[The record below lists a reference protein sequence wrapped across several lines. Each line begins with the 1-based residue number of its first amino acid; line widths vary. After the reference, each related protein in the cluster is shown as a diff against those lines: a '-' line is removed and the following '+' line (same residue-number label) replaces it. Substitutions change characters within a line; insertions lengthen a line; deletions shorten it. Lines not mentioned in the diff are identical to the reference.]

1 MKSEV
6 ARLPAGG
13 LIDRKQVLNFR
24 FNGKELSGF
33 QGDTLASAL
42 MANQIDVVSRSFKYH
57 RPRGMQSIGYADV
70 SSLVQ
75 LAGDES
81 DPNVLAS
88 VIPLREG
95 LEAHSV
101 NCWPSVEF
109 DLGSVL
115 QWFSPVLPSGF
126 YYKTFMWPHWH
137 WFEPMIRKAAGF
149 GHVSDQDSGR
159 RHESRYH
166 HCDVLIVGAGP
177 TGLMSSL
184 VLARSNAKVVLV
196 DDMLQPG
203 GMLLNCR
210 ATLNSVPTMEWVNET
225 VAELDSMKNVI
236 RLQNAT
242 AWGYYE
248 GNMVT
253 VMERS
258 PIVREIAGRNW
269 KIWAKTVLLATG
281 AMERPIIFENNDLPG
296 VMNCS
301 AVSRYINSHAVVLGK
316 RAVVFANN
324 DSAYQILD
332 DLKIAGIEPCAV
344 VDVRNKFSAE
354 ITRKTKEMNIEL
366 LSNCIVR
373 KAKGRTRVGGVVITS
388 RNSKARARTIDCD
401 LVCVSGGWNP
411 LVHLFSQSRGT
422 IRYSNE
428 IAGYVPNEPMQETMV
443 AGAVTGKFS
452 LRECLADGLRAGTE
466 IARQSGFDIQT
477 VAMPEIANIDEFD
490 YAIEPCWS
498 TDNGEKRR
506 KSFVD
511 LAGDVIVSDLKVAL
525 REGYGEIEH
534 LKRYTTT
541 GMGLDQGKTANVN
554 AIGII
559 AEHQNLKPEEVGTT
573 TFRPPYAP
581 VEFGAI
587 AGSRFGS
594 AVVPYRHTPMTA
606 WHKHANA
613 VMYEAGAQWR
623 RPGYYLKPSETMQDA
638 VQRECKAVRNEVG
651 IYDGSPLGKFELKGP
666 DVCELLD
673 LVYTNLI
680 SDLTEQQGRYGIMLT
695 EDGLIFDDGVIFR
708 LDEEHYLMTSSTG
721 NASAVQAKLDKL
733 IHVERPDLSVSVIPL
748 TTQWANAT
756 ICGPRA
762 RELLQSAQTDIDFSR
777 ESLSFMCMTEGH
789 IGTIPVRVFRVS
801 FTGELSFEINTPWRF
816 GLQLWEYLM
825 KLGENFG
832 ICPVGSEANH
842 VLRVE
847 KGFISL
853 AHEVDGTVDPIDLGM
868 SWIVSKKKTD
878 FIGKKAMEI
887 RRGNGRPRRELV
899 GLLPENP
906 NEMIP
911 EGAPI
916 TMDIESVDSDGFV
929 SACVQSIAVGRSIAL
944 GLLVD
949 GKSQMGETVF
959 ARVREKVIHAKVVPP
974 IFYDPEGEKLRM

>member
-1 MKSEV
+1 MKSKV
-6 ARLPAGG
+6 ARLPFGG
-13 LIDRKQVLNFR
+13 LINRNQVLNFR

-42 MANQIDVVSRSFKYH
+42 MANQIDAVSRSFKYH

-115 QWFSPVLPSGF
+115 QWFSPILPSGF

-149 GHVSDQDSGR
+149 GHVSDQVSGQ

-184 VLARSNAKVVLV
+184 VLARSNVKVVLV

-203 GMLLNCR
+203 GMLLNSR
-210 ATLNSVPTMEWVNET
+210 ATLNSVPAMEWVNET
-225 VAELDSMKNVI
+225 VAELDSKKNVI

-258 PIVREIAGRNW
+258 PMPREIAGRNW

-296 VMNCS
+296 VMHCS
-301 AVSRYINSHAVVLGK
+301 AVSRYISTRAVVPGK
-316 RAVVFANN
+316 RAVVLTNN

-344 VDVRNKFSAE
+344 VDVRNNISAE
-354 ITRKTKEMNIEL
+354 ITRKTKETNIEL

-388 RNSKARARTIDCD
+388 RNSNARARTIDCD

-428 IAGYVPNEPMQETMV
+428 IAGYVPNEPMLETMV
-443 AGAVTGKFS
+443 AGAVTGRFS

-477 VAMPEIANIDEFD
+477 VAIPEIANSDEFD

-511 LAGDVIVSDLKVAL
+511 LAGDVIVSDLMVAL

-559 AEHQNLKPEEVGTT
+559 ADHQNLKPEEVGTT

-587 AGSRFGS
+587 AGSRFGT

-623 RPGYYLKPSETMQDA
+623 RPGYYLMPNETMQDA

-666 DVCELLD
+666 YVCELLD

-695 EDGLIFDDGVIFR
+695 EDGLIFDDGVVFR
-708 LDEEHYLMTSSTG
+708 LDKEHYLMTSSTG
-721 NASAVQAKLDKL
+721 NAPAVQTKLDKL

-748 TTQWANAT
+748 TSQWANAT

-777 ESLSFMCMTEGH
+777 ESLPFMCMTEGH

-801 FTGELSFEINTPWRF
+801 FTGELSFEFNTPWRF

-916 TMDIESVDSDGFV
+916 TMETESVDSDGFV

-959 ARVREKVIHAKVVPP
+959 ARVREKVIRAKVVPP

>member
-6 ARLPAGG
+6 MRLPTGG
-13 LIDRKQVLNFR
+13 LIDRSQVLKFR

-42 MANQIDVVSRSFKYH
+42 MANRIDVLSRSFKYH
-57 RPRGMQSIGYADV
+57 RPRGLQGNGYADI
-70 SSLVQ
+70 SSLIQ

-81 DPNVLAS
+81 APNVLAS
-88 VIPLREG
+88 VTSLREG

-101 NCWPSVEF
+101 NCWPSVGF

-149 GHVSDQDSGR
+149 GNVPDQDSGR
-159 RHESRYH
+159 QHESRYY

-196 DDMLQPG
+196 DDMLRPG
-203 GMLLNCR
+203 GMLLDSR
-210 ATLNSVPTMEWVNET
+210 ATLNSVPAVEWVDAT
-225 VAELDSMKNVI
+225 VAELDSMNNVL

-253 VMERS
+253 VMQRS
-258 PIVREIAGRNW
+258 PLPREIAGRNW

-281 AMERPIIFENNDLPG
+281 AIERPIIFENNDLPG

-301 AVSRYINSHAVVLGK
+301 AVSRYINSHAVAPGE
-316 RAVVFANN
+316 RAVVFLNN

-332 DLKIAGIEPCAV
+332 DLKFAGIEPCAV
-344 VDVRNKFSAE
+344 VDVRNNISDE
-354 ITRKTKEMNIEL
+354 ITRKMKQMDIEL
-366 LSNCIVR
+366 LSNCFVR
-373 KAKGRTRVGGVVITS
+373 KAKGRTRVRGVVVTS
-388 RNSKARARTIDCD
+388 RNSDANARTIDCD

-428 IAGYVPNEPMQETMV
+428 IAGYVPNEPMQETAI

-452 LRECLADGLRAGTE
+452 LRESLADGTRAGNE
-466 IARQSGFDIQT
+466 IARQSGFEMQA
-477 VAMPEIANIDEFD
+477 VAVPEIANIDEFD
-490 YAIEPCWS
+490 YAIEACWT

-511 LAGDVIVSDLKVAL
+511 LAGDVTVSDLMVAL

-559 AEHQNLKPEEVGTT
+559 ENHLNLKPEEVGTT

-594 AVVPYRHTPMTA
+594 TVVPYRHTPMTA
-606 WHKHANA
+606 WHKQANA

-623 RPGYYLKPSETMQDA
+623 RPGYYIKPNETMQDA
-638 VQRECKAVRNEVG
+638 VQRECSAVRNEVG

-673 LVYTNLI
+673 LVYTNLFGA
-680 SDLTEQQGRYGIMLT
+680 LKEQQGRYGIMLT
-695 EDGLIFDDGVIFR
+695 EDGLIFDDGVVFR

-721 NASAVQAKLDKL
+721 NAPAVQAKLDKL

-756 ICGPRA
+756 VCGPKT

-777 ESLSFMCMTEGH
+777 ESLPFMRMTEGH
-789 IGTIPVRVFRVS
+789 IDTIPVRVFRVS

-816 GLQLWEYLM
+816 GLKLWEYLM

-868 SWIVSKKKTD
+868 SWMISKKKTD
-878 FIGKKAMEI
+878 FIGKRAMEI
-887 RRGNGRPRRELV
+887 RRANGRPRRELV

-906 NEMIP
+906 DEIIP
-911 EGAPI
+911 EGAPVTI
-916 TMDIESVDSDGFV
+916 GIESVDSDGFV
-929 SACVQSIAVGRSIAL
+929 SASVQSIVAGRSIAL
-944 GLLVD
+944 GLLVE
-949 GKSQMGETVF
+949 GRARMGETVF
-959 ARVREKVIHAKVVPP
+959 ARVRKKVIRATVVPP

>member
-6 ARLPAGG
+6 ARLPTGG
-13 LIDRKQVLNFR
+13 LIDRNQVLHFR

-42 MANQIDVVSRSFKYH
+42 MANQIDVLSRSFKYH
-57 RPRGMQSIGYADV
+57 RPRGLQAIGYADV

-149 GHVSDQDSGR
+149 GHVSDQDSR
-159 RHESRYH
+159 RQHESRYY

-184 VLARSNAKVVLV
+184 VLARANAKVVLV

-203 GMLLNCR
+203 GMLLNSR
-210 ATLNSVPTMEWVNET
+210 ATLNSVPAMEWVNAT
-225 VAELDSMKNVI
+225 IAELDSMKNVI

-258 PIVREIAGRNW
+258 PMPCEIAGRNW

-301 AVSRYINSHAVVLGK
+301 AVSRYISTHAVVPGT
-316 RAVVFANN
+316 RAVVFTNN

-344 VDVRNKFSAE
+344 VDVRSNISDE
-354 ITRKTKEMNIEL
+354 ITRKTKEMNIEI
-366 LSNCIVR
+366 LSNCIMR
-373 KAKGRTRVGGVVITS
+373 KAKGRIRVGGVVVTS
-388 RNSKARARTIDCD
+388 RNSNAHARTIDCD

-443 AGAVTGKFS
+443 AGAVTGRFS
-452 LRECLADGLRAGTE
+452 LRECLADGLRAGNE
-466 IARQSGFDIQT
+466 IARQSGFDIQNT
-477 VAMPEIANIDEFD
+477 VMPEIAKIDEFD
-490 YAIEPCWS
+490 YVIEPCWS

-559 AEHQNLKPEEVGTT
+559 ADYQNLKPEEVGTT

-606 WHKHANA
+606 WHKNANA

-623 RPGYYLKPSETMQDA
+623 RPGYYLKPNETMQDA

-666 DVCELLD
+666 DVCEFLD
-673 LVYTNLI
+673 LVFTNLI
-680 SDLTEQQGRYGIMLT
+680 SDLKEKQGRYGIMLT
-695 EDGLIFDDGVIFR
+695 EDGLIFDDGVVFR
-708 LDEEHYLMTSSTG
+708 LDKEHYLMTSSTG
-721 NASAVQAKLDKL
+721 NAPAVQAKLDKL
-733 IHVERPDLSVSVIPL
+733 IHVERPDLSVSVMPL

-777 ESLSFMCMTEGH
+777 ESLPFMCMAEGQ
-789 IGTIPVRVFRVS
+789 IDTIPVQVFRVS

-868 SWIVSKKKTD
+868 SWIISKKKID

-899 GLLPENP
+899 GLLPENL

-916 TMDIESVDSDGFV
+916 TMETKSVDSDGFV

-949 GKSQMGETVF
+949 GKSQMGEIVF
-959 ARVREKVIHAKVVPP
+959 ARVREKVIRAKVVPP

>member
-6 ARLPAGG
+6 ARLPTGG
-13 LIDRKQVLNFR
+13 LIDRNQVLNFR

-42 MANQIDVVSRSFKYH
+42 MANQIDVLSRSFKYR
-57 RPRGMQSIGYADV
+57 RPRGLQGIGYADV

-149 GHVSDQDSGR
+149 GHVSDQDSVR

-184 VLARSNAKVVLV
+184 VLARSNIKVVLV

-203 GMLLNCR
+203 GMLLNSR
-210 ATLNSVPTMEWVNET
+210 ATLNSVPAMEWVNET
-225 VAELDSMKNVI
+225 IAELDSMKNVI

-253 VMERS
+253 VMDRS
-258 PIVREIAGRNW
+258 PIPREIAGRNW

-301 AVSRYINSHAVVLGK
+301 AVSRYISTHAVVPGK

-344 VDVRNKFSAE
+344 VDVRNNISAE

-373 KAKGRTRVGGVVITS
+373 KAKGRTRVGGVVITP
-388 RNSKARARTIDCD
+388 RNSNARARTIDCD
-401 LVCVSGGWNP
+401 LLCVSGGWNP

-428 IAGYVPNEPMQETMV
+428 IAGYVPNEPMLETTV
-443 AGAVTGKFS
+443 AGAVTGRFS
-452 LRECLADGLRAGTE
+452 LRECLADGLRAGNE
-466 IARQSGFDIQT
+466 VARQSGFDLQT
-477 VAMPEIANIDEFD
+477 ATMPEIANIDEFD

-511 LAGDVIVSDLKVAL
+511 LAGDVIVSDLMVAL

-559 AEHQNLKPEEVGTT
+559 ANRLNLKPEEVGTT

-587 AGSRFGS
+587 AGSRFGT

-651 IYDGSPLGKFELKGP
+651 IYDGSPLGKFELKGL
-666 DVCELLD
+666 DVNELLD
-673 LVYTNLI
+673 LLYTNLI
-680 SDLTEQQGRYGIMLT
+680 SDLKEQQGRYGIMLT
-695 EDGLIFDDGVIFR
+695 EDGLIFDDGVVFR

-721 NASAVQAKLDKL
+721 NAPAVQAKLDKL
-733 IHVERPDLSVSVIPL
+733 IHVERPELSVSVIPL

-777 ESLSFMCMTEGH
+777 ESLPFMCMTEGH

-801 FTGELSFEINTPWRF
+801 FTGELSFEFNTPWRF

-906 NEMIP
+906 NEMIL

-916 TMDIESVDSDGFV
+916 TLETETVDSDGFV

-959 ARVREKVIHAKVVPP
+959 ARVREKVIRAKVVPP

>member
-1 MKSEV
+1 MKSKV
-6 ARLPAGG
+6 ARLPTGG
-13 LIDRKQVLNFR
+13 LIDRNQVLHFR

-42 MANQIDVVSRSFKYH
+42 MANQIDVLSRSFKYH
-57 RPRGMQSIGYADV
+57 RPRGLQGIGYADV

-81 DPNVLAS
+81 TPNVLAS
-88 VIPLREG
+88 VILLREG

-149 GHVSDQDSGR
+149 GNTPNQDSGR
-159 RHESRYH
+159 HHESRYY

-184 VLARSNAKVVLV
+184 ILARSNAKVVLV

-203 GMLLNCR
+203 GMLLNSR
-210 ATLNSVPTMEWVNET
+210 ATLNSQPAMEWVNAT

-258 PIVREIAGRNW
+258 PMPREIAGRNW

-296 VMNCS
+296 VMNGS
-301 AVSRYINSHAVVLGK
+301 AVSRYISTHAVVPGK
-316 RAVVFANN
+316 RAVVFTNN
-324 DSAYQILD
+324 DSAYRILD
-332 DLKIAGIEPCAV
+332 DLKIAGIEPRAV
-344 VDVRNKFSAE
+344 VDVRNNISDE
-354 ITRKTKEMNIEL
+354 VTRKTKQMSIEI

-373 KAKGRTRVGGVVITS
+373 KAKGRTRVGSVVVTS
-388 RNSKARARTIDCD
+388 RDSNAHTKTIDCD

-428 IAGYVPNEPMQETMV
+428 IAAYVPNEPMQETAI
-443 AGAVTGKFS
+443 AGAVTGRFS
-452 LRECLADGLRAGTE
+452 LRECLADGLQLGNEVAQ
-466 IARQSGFDIQT
+466 QSGFDIQP

-559 AEHQNLKPEEVGTT
+559 ADHQNLKPEEIGTT

-623 RPGYYLKPSETMQDA
+623 RPGYYLKPNETMQVA

-673 LVYTNLI
+673 LVFTNVI
-680 SDLTEQQGRYGIMLT
+680 SDLKEQQGRYGIMLT

-721 NASAVQAKLDKL
+721 NAPAVQAKIDKL

-777 ESLSFMCMTEGH
+777 ESLPFMCMAEGH
-789 IGTIPVRVFRVS
+789 IDTMPVRVFRVS

-832 ICPVGSEANH
+832 ICPIGSETNH

-868 SWIVSKKKTD
+868 SWIISKKKTD

-899 GLLPENP
+899 GLLPEDP

-916 TMDIESVDSDGFV
+916 TMETESVDSDGFV
-929 SACVQSIAVGRSIAL
+929 SACVQSIAAGRLIAL

-949 GKSQMGETVF
+949 GRSQMGKTVF
-959 ARVREKVIHAKVVPP
+959 VRVREKVIRAKVVPP
-974 IFYDPEGEKLRM
+974 IFYDSEGENLRM